1 MDHWRP
7 EGGRSRSQH
16 AEDPDTS
23 YYYYPPANMG
33 PFLSSSVE
41 QRAAPK
47 PKRPSCFN
55 RTLPFIGGRAARF
68 TRALPATLYP
78 L

>member
-7 EGGRSRSQH
+7 DGGRAR
-16 AEDPDTS
+16 ADDADTA
-23 YYYYPPANMG
+23 YFYYPPADMG

-47 PKRPSCFN
+47 PRRPSCFN
-55 RTLPFIGGRAARF
+55 RTLPFIGGGSPLPP
-68 TRALPATLYP
+68 TRPTRDF
-78 L
+78 